1 MRTPVVNASARHYNL
16 GARKLADW
24 LTENSDVVTYSDGYP
39 GLFGGQPDKVYI
51 SVIFSWHAP
60 VAAEI
65 AMRYKANADI
75 ECGGPG
81 MFALAAWWKQQSR
94 LACHRGLDDRFE
106 RQRGREAYR
115 ITYCE
120 IQSLLS
126 EGACYLQ
133 SVNQLWQLAL
143 SGLVP

>member
-1 MRTPVVNASARHYNL
+1 MTKRMRALVVNASARHYNL

-24 LTENSDVVTYSDGYP
+24 LTENGDVVACSDGDP

-81 MFALAAWWKQQSR
+81 MFALAAWWKRQTGLER
-94 LACHRGLDDRFE
+94 HRGN
-106 RQRGREAYR
+106 YR
-115 ITYCE
+115 MTHCE

-126 EGACYLQ
+126 EGSC
-133 SVNQLWQLAL
+133 
-143 SGLVP
+143 